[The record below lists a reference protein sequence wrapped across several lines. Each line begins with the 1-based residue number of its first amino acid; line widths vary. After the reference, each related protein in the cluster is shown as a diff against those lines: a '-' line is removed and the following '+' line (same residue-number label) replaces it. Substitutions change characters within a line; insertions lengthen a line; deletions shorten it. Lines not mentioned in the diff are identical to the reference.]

1 MNKKKYELIN
11 SEGLLENR
19 GEKLQ
24 VLSENANVLSKDSS
38 NYYKSLNRVKKAE
51 CRRKVIIYGA
61 ISVALIIII
70 IVLILIF

>member
-24 VLSENANVLSKDSS
+24 VLSENANVLSKSSS

-51 CRRKVIIYGA
+51 CRRKVIIYGS
-61 ISVALIIII
+61 ISVLIIII